1 MNTETKTKFVEEFEQ
16 IVLTQGRLV
25 QIKKAM
31 ESLNEETFAEQEN
44 AKVTYGINVCNRFAK
59 VYSELAELI
68 ECIEMTKVGYKL
80 RAINS

>member
-1 MNTETKTKFVEEFEQ
+1 MNNETKTKFVEEFEQ
-16 IVLTQGRLV
+16 IVLTQGRLI

-44 AKVTYGINVCNRFAK
+44 AKVTYGIHVCNRFAK

-68 ECIEMTKVGYKL
+68 ECIEVTKVGYKL
-80 RAINS
+80 RAINC